1 MVDVIFLILSVSA
14 VAASVIALQARELI
28 YGAVALGVALLA
40 TAGLF
45 VLLDAPFVAMFQ
57 VTVFIGA
64 IVVLILFTVML
75 VKREQWIGGS
85 YEGINPKLSVIGG
98 IMVVAGLM
106 YAGWASGLVTINA
119 SEEFGITFL
128 QIGRDMMSG
137 YAPALILVAITLAAA
152 LIGALTMAKVEK
164 EG

>member
-45 VLLDAPFVAMFQ
+45 ILLDAPFVAMFQ

-75 VKREQWIGGS
+75 VKREQWIGGGRD
-85 YEGINPKLSVIGG
+85 GINPKMSVIGA
-98 IMVVAGLM
+98 IMVVAGLV
-106 YAGWASGLVTINA
+106 YAGWASGLVTTSA
-119 SEEFGITFL
+119 SEEFGMTFL
-128 QIGRDMMSG
+128 QIGREMMSG